1 MKLDER
7 GRLEFA
13 EAKKIMLAVVDF
25 YIAWLKFL
33 HIALLT
39 HITFLN
45 GYLQDD
51 LKEMPEEEVV
61 KRALEKIL
69 NG

>member
-1 MKLDER
+1 MKLDDR
-7 GRLEFA
+7 GRLEFS
-13 EAKKIMLAVVDF
+13 EAKKVMLTVVDF

-39 HITFLN
+39 HRTFLN

-51 LKEMPEEEVV
+51 LKGMPEEEVV
-61 KRALEKIL
+61 KKALEKIL

>member
-1 MKLDER
+1 MKLDDR
-7 GRLEFA
+7 GRLEFS
-13 EAKKIMLAVVDF
+13 EAKKVMLTVVDF

-33 HIALLT
+33 PKALLT
-39 HITFLN
+39 HKTFLN

-61 KRALEKIL
+61 KKALEKIL

>member
-39 HITFLN
+39 HRTFLN

-51 LKEMPEEEVV
+51 LKEMPEEAVV

>member
-1 MKLDER
+1 
-7 GRLEFA
+7 
-13 EAKKIMLAVVDF
+13 MLAVVDF

-39 HITFLN
+39 HRTFLN

>member
-39 HITFLN
+39 HRTFLN